1 MLTVILRRHSLTIDL
16 TTVAQPARDTL
27 QAALNQ
33 VTYPLG
39 RIRVRTGHK
48 VPVTVADLSRY
59 AASIDPETGHAH
71 VHDEAGNEAHLLGAP
86 STLKIDVRHAALGL
100 YWLPTAQAPAGS
112 IQIDTGALRSSPE
125 LAREVLVAELAHAV
139 DYGAMTDGQRAQVVA
154 LFDWK
159 GVGSPAKGWFEEE
172 GEQGYWRW
180 RGERWMGLFCS
191 AYAPTL
197 PRPLE
202 NSQPWQWTYDASDVK
217 AAKRILK

>member
-71 VHDEAGNEAHLLGAP
+71 VHDEAGNEAHLL
-86 STLKIDVRHAALGL
+86 
-100 YWLPTAQAPAGS
+100 
-112 IQIDTGALRSSPE
+112 GALRSSPE